1 MLGTYDQ
8 FFRWKGMK
16 KAAIK
21 SYKKYIFQ
29 TFGFYPSFKQKFDI
43 AVNSWEVN
51 DVRYVQ
57 VTSLH
62 DGTNCESPDL
72 KDIDV
77 WWNDEWDSQESDQE
91 NAVACKLKLK
101 KFISRLKH
109 KVKR

>member
-1 MLGTYDQ
+1 M
-8 FFRWKGMK
+8 
-16 KAAIK
+16 
-21 SYKKYIFQ
+21 
-29 TFGFYPSFKQKFDI
+29 
-43 AVNSWEVN
+43 
-51 DVRYVQ
+51 
-57 VTSLH
+57 TSLH